1 MDRANRF
8 YRLDPRVLCASVLV
22 GGLGLVCLGGCSS
35 WMSKN
40 REKDNQF
47 VKDTKRIQ
55 QLMVDPDRPRLIGEV
70 ANSLGMTPASYD
82 AYSIAS
88 SLPGTGGIVRPGVQ
102 RDWILAELRVR
113 AIDNPE
119 GFLDDKSTALVKL
132 HITANP
138 CDSKGD
144 IVDVAVDNSTECSA
158 TNLTEGY
165 ILESRLAEIAMLK
178 GQFHSSEPK
187 ASASGEIVI
196 LPASYA
202 RQPENN
208 PLQGVV
214 VGGARLKQDQPVGL
228 RIEFEFRHVIVTKA
242 IEKAINDRYFF
253 KDSSRQKM
261 VAEGTS
267 DWYVAITS
275 VPKYKHDAAHFMSVI
290 KCTGFAETTDEQQE
304 RLLGC
309 RKLLQEP
316 ETSRRAAAELEAI
329 GTDAA
334 KATLI
339 NGLTSTNKEVRFYSA
354 YSLAYLD
361 SKESV
366 PVLVELA
373 QTTPEARALC
383 LIGLVVNE
391 DSTAR
396 EALEQLLQEPDPDLR
411 FGAFRAIRQRNPTD
425 LTVKGEAFGKNFQFV
440 QVPSSIPLLAVSLQK
455 QKEVVLFGNNIGV
468 SLFTP
473 IAPTPLLTLS
483 PMFDDQIKIAKKQ
496 SNGET
501 RTLVVA
507 MDIVS
512 ILRGMA
518 SIQATYNDV
527 VHTLDQLALNQAL
540 ASPLAINP
548 LHNQSPISDTSDKA
562 ASSLEESKEVAV
574 AKSTVHQPSSLT
586 SKWWTAIGLRKTPWS
601 KSSKSES
608 LPEDSSLDK
617 ELSSKREPSDDES
630 SANLNR

>member
-1 MDRANRF
+1 MDRANRI
-8 YRLDPRVLCASVLV
+8 YRLNPRVLCASVLV
-22 GGLGLVCLGGCSS
+22 LGIGIACFTGCSS

-40 REKDNQF
+40 REKDNKF

-70 ANSLGMTPASYD
+70 ANSLGMRPTSFD
-82 AYSIAS
+82 AFAIAA

-132 HITANP
+132 HTSANP
-138 CDSKGD
+138 FDSKGD
-144 IVDVAVDNSTECSA
+144 IVDVAVDNSTESLA

-165 ILESRLAEIAMLK
+165 VLESRLAEIAMLN
-178 GQFHSSEPK
+178 GQLRTSEPK
-187 ASASGEIVI
+187 GTASGEIVI
-196 LPASYA
+196 LPTSYT
-202 RQPENN
+202 RQAELN
-208 PLQGVV
+208 PLQGIL

-228 RIEFEFRHVIVTKA
+228 QIERDFRHVIVTKA

-253 KDSSRQKM
+253 KDSNRQKM

-267 DWYVAITS
+267 DWYLKITA
-275 VPKYKHDAAHFMSVI
+275 VPKYKHDPAHFMSVI
-290 KCTGFAETTDEQQE
+290 KCTGFAESVDEQQE

-309 RKLLQEP
+309 RKLLMDP
-316 ETSRRAAAELEAI
+316 ATSRRAAAELEAI
-329 GTDAA
+329 GTEAA

-366 PVLVELA
+366 PALLELA

-383 LIGLVVNE
+383 LTGLVVNE
-391 DSTAR
+391 DSSAR

-411 FGAFRAIRQRNPTD
+411 FGAFRAIRLRNPTD
-425 LTVKGEAFGKNFQFV
+425 LAVKGEAMAKNFQFV

-455 QKEVVLFGNNIGV
+455 QQEVVLFGNSTAVPLI
-468 SLFTP
+468 TP
-473 IAPTPLLTLS
+473 IAPTPLLTLA
-483 PMFDDQIKIAKKQ
+483 PIFDDQIKIAKKQ
-496 SNGET
+496 SSGET
-501 RTLVVA
+501 RTLVVSR
-507 MDIVS
+507 DVVS
-512 ILRGMA
+512 ILRGLA
-518 SIQATYNDV
+518 SIQATYNDI
-527 VHTLDQLALNQAL
+527 VHTLDLLSLNQAL

-548 LHNQSPISDTSDKA
+548 LHNQSAFADTSNQTA
-562 ASSLEESKEVAV
+562 NSLDESKEVAV
-574 AKSTVHQPSSLT
+574 PISTVNQPSSLT
-586 SKWWTAIGLRKTPWS
+586 SKWLSTIGLRKLPWS
-601 KSSKSES
+601 KTSKNES
-608 LPEDSSLDK
+608 LPEETNADN
-617 ELSSKREPSDDES
+617 ELSAKRELSDEEL
-630 SANLNR
+630 SAAIR

>member
-1 MDRANRF
+1 MDRANRI
-8 YRLDPRVLCASVLV
+8 YRLNPRVLCASILV
-22 GGLGLVCLGGCSS
+22 GGIGLLCLAGCTT

-47 VKDTKRIQ
+47 VKKTKRIQ

-70 ANSLGMTPASYD
+70 ASSLGMRPASYD
-82 AYSIAS
+82 AFAIAS

-132 HITANP
+132 HISANP
-138 CDSKGD
+138 FDTKGD
-144 IVDVAVDNSTECSA
+144 IADVAVDNSTESLA

-165 ILESRLAEIAMLK
+165 ILESRLAEIAMLN
-178 GQFHSSEPK
+178 GQFRTSEPK
-187 ASASGEIVI
+187 GTASGEIVI
-196 LPASYA
+196 LPTSYT
-202 RQPENN
+202 RQAELN
-208 PLQGVV
+208 PLQGIV

-228 RIEFEFRHVIVTKA
+228 QIESDFRHVIVTKA

-253 KDSSRQKM
+253 KDSNRQKM

-267 DWYVAITS
+267 DWYLKITA
-275 VPKYKHDAAHFMSVI
+275 VPKYKYDPAHFMSVI
-290 KCTGFAETTDEQQE
+290 KCTGFAETAEEQQE

-309 RKLLQEP
+309 RKLLMDP
-316 ETSRRAAAELEAI
+316 ATSSRAAAELEAI
-329 GTDAA
+329 GTEAA

-361 SKESV
+361 SKESI
-366 PVLVELA
+366 PALVELA

-383 LIGLVVNE
+383 LTGLVVN
-391 DSTAR
+391 DDVSAR

-411 FGAFRAIRQRNPTD
+411 FGAFRAIRLRNPTD
-425 LTVKGEAFGKNFQFV
+425 LTVKGEAMGKNFQFV

-455 QKEVVLFGNNIGV
+455 RQEVVLFGDRIAV
-468 SLFTP
+468 SLFAPITP
-473 IAPTPLLTLS
+473 TQLLTLS
-483 PMFDDQIKIAKKQ
+483 PIFDDQIKIAKKQ
-496 SNGET
+496 SSGET
-501 RTLVVA
+501 RTLVVSK
-507 MDIVS
+507 DVVS
-512 ILRGMA
+512 ILRGLG

-527 VHTLDQLALNQAL
+527 VHTLDLLALNQAL

-548 LHNQSPISDTSDKA
+548 LHKPNTIVDASNQTA
-562 ASSLEESKEVAV
+562 NSLEESKEV
-574 AKSTVHQPSSLT
+574 TVPISMVNQPSSLT
-586 SKWWTAIGLRKTPWS
+586 SKWWSTIGLRKLPRS
-601 KSSKSES
+601 KTSKSES
-608 LPEDSSLDK
+608 LPEDTSAVR
-617 ELSSKREPSDDES
+617 ELSAKRELSDEEL
-630 SANLNR
+630 SAAIR